1 MKRFIALF
9 ILVSAFSCNEKV
21 VSEQQSDYDKQLSIL
36 KKENDSLKLELNKYE
51 DLIIKNTNFFLTHNR
66 NKFWQV
72 ISINGRTIK
81 NPKVIWE
88 FQINNN
94 YNKYVLK
101 NNSLTEYETGDKVY
115 SNTFEILTNHKIL
128 LNGYENLISK
138 ISDDTLKIGNRN
150 RQYILIPF
158 ELK

>member
-1 MKRFIALF
+1 MRKFIALF
-9 ILVSAFSCNEKV
+9 ILVGAFSCNEKV
-21 VSEQQSDYDKQLSIL
+21 ELEQQSDCDKQLSIL
-36 KKENDSLKLELNKYE
+36 KKENDSLKLDLNKYE
-51 DLIIKNTNFFLTHNR
+51 NLIIKNTNFFLTHNR

-88 FQINNN
+88 FQINKN

-101 NNSLTEYETGDKVY
+101 NNSLTEYETGDEIY

-128 LNGYENLISK
+128 LDGYENLISK
-138 ISDDTLKIGNRN
+138 ISNDTLKIGNSN